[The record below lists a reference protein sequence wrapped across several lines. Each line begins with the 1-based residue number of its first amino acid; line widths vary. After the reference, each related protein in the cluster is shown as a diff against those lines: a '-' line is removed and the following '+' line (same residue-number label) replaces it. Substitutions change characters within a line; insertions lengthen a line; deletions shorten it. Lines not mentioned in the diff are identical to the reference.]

1 MILLKMLTPKAKK
14 WAKENIQYESWQIFG
29 EAIAIDNIKMA
40 ENIFEGLKEAGFKS
54 KDFEM
59 RKV

>member
-1 MILLKMLTPKAKK
+1 MLTPKAKK